1 MENILTLTYFELK
14 KFWTIKRAIIFGAFF
29 IVIIGF
35 SLLPNA
41 LELPTLNMQ
50 INLDSIIVG
59 ALAFFVPVFV
69 LLFTGGIISNDI
81 RTFYLRTV
89 LSRPVSKEEYLTS
102 KYLFAFI
109 NLIISTILF
118 AVIPSIVGIYSYGG
132 EVNLNIGTSFL
143 IYSLYLIEGLLFISI
158 SIFLSTFLKGFFNIF
173 VLAIWIF
180 LESSL
185 INGVVSN
192 FVSFS
197 KPLAIISDFFFPAGF
212 SEASKL
218 INTGS
223 ILFYES
229 IMWGIASLAFF
240 VSLSYYRIT
249 KISIDSNMD

>member
-1 MENILTLTYFELK
+1 MENIITLTYFELK
-14 KFWTIKRAIIFGAFF
+14 KFWTLKRAIIFGAFF
-29 IVIIGF
+29 IVVVGF
-35 SLLPNA
+35 SLLPKVFD
-41 LELPTLNMQ
+41 LPTLNMQ
-50 INLDSIIVG
+50 LNLDTIIV
-59 ALAFFVPVFV
+59 APLSFFVPVFV
-69 LLFTGGIISNDI
+69 LLFTGGIVSNDV

-89 LSRPVSKEEYLTS
+89 LSRPVTKEEYLTS
-102 KYLFAFI
+102 KYLFSFI
-109 NLIISTILF
+109 NLIIGTILF
-118 AVIPSIVGIYSYGG
+118 AVIPSIVGLYSYGG
-132 EVNLNIGTSFL
+132 EVNLNIGTSSL
-143 IYSLYLIEGLLFISI
+143 IYLLYLVEGLLFISI
-158 SIFLSTFLKGFFNIF
+158 SMFLSTILKGFFNIF

-180 LESSL
+180 LEASL

-197 KPLAIISDFFFPAGF
+197 KPLAIISDFFFPGGF

-223 ILFYES
+223 LLFYES